1 MKKNLLFLGLSS
13 LLLCSTGC
21 TNKLPIITKI
31 DLSDASFVFSSN
43 TFFDGEDINKEVSMK
58 EAYGSSQLC
67 KIKKDDT
74 AERIKIN
81 TKNKEDDQFFNQDYL
96 FYLDDIDEKHFS
108 MRVETSV
115 FSKEKKYQREYLVD
129 KETGDCTYIGESDF
143 NFSNIFADKNHTS
156 SARRYINKDEQ
167 GNYYGISNFR
177 VGNTTYYTLVKKT
190 IEKNDSVSTKKLS
203 VEDDYLYRVD
213 ETFAVDK
220 NGNAAYSAYYWK
232 PGKPLIFNYIAASGK
247 QVTIDTKETAIG
259 TAESYDSDGNYE
271 KYTQSYSTKGF
282 WQGYD
287 GEIYTNEDGYI
298 RKLVQQKNSNGEIIS
313 IEQVKVSNK
322 MDIANTKIFSNPLN
336 YIYFDELQEIY
347 LLDYGHTEKDNPDK
361 NRHYEL
367 YCIYGDRMGEKV
379 FSSFENCFNKE
390 QKAFQGAMYASEDS
404 IYLVYGEKAVRLNV
418 ANGFNGEEI
427 DLGERHDQGIY
438 IISRENKGY
447 SVSYDHRQMNIYD
460 FNTKQASI
468 VDDSKCKF
476 KDIDGTCNFISL

>member
-1 MKKNLLFLGLSS
+1 MKKNLLFLGLNS

-96 FYLDDIDEKHFS
+96 FYLDDIDERHFS

-115 FSKEKKYQREYLVD
+115 YSEEKKYQREYLVD
-129 KETGDCTYIGESDF
+129 KETGDCTYVGESDF
-143 NFSNIFADKNHTS
+143 KFSYIFADKNNTS

-177 VGNTTYYTLVKKT
+177 VGNTTYYALVKKT
-190 IEKNDSVSTKKLS
+190 IEKNDSVSTKKVS

-220 NGNAAYSAYYWK
+220 NGNAAYSAYYWE

-247 QVTIDTKETAIG
+247 QIAIDTKELAIG
-259 TAESYDSDGNYE
+259 TAESYDSDGEIYE
-271 KYTQSYSTKGF
+271 KYSKSYSTKGF

-298 RKLVQQKNSNGEIIS
+298 RKLLYRPVVRDAHARPYLFPACSERPTVAKKRFAARRSLRRRRCRPKTAGQTGKHEHQNRRLPHRANSTIR
-313 IEQVKVSNK
+313 
-322 MDIANTKIFSNPLN
+322 ALF
-336 YIYFDELQEIY
+336 
-347 LLDYGHTEKDNPDK
+347 
-361 NRHYEL
+361 
-367 YCIYGDRMGEKV
+367 
-379 FSSFENCFNKE
+379 
-390 QKAFQGAMYASEDS
+390 GATVTPS
-404 IYLVYGEKAVRLNV
+404 
-418 ANGFNGEEI
+418 
-427 DLGERHDQGIY
+427 
-438 IISRENKGY
+438 
-447 SVSYDHRQMNIYD
+447 
-460 FNTKQASI
+460 
-468 VDDSKCKF
+468 
-476 KDIDGTCNFISL
+476 